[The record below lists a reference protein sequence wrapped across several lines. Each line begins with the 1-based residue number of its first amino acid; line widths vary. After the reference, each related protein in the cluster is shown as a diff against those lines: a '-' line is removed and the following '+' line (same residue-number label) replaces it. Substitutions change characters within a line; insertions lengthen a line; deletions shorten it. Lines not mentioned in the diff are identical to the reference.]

1 MNKLHNY
8 YGKWEIDDCNVV
20 MNRSGTI
27 YMTNSYLKYFQTI
40 ANPCLTIITINS
52 NHIQNTD
59 VHTNQNNAR
68 LVINKNISTPSI
80 TDADNDIEYS
90 ILDVSGNAEINQN
103 ISTKHYK
110 SIRSI
115 TVDIGTNS
123 SSSKTVSFS
132 YGKTYSDISNLAFNV
147 NVYSVGSSDNKPI
160 DVTIYNYTTS
170 GANLLVEA
178 SSTESDK
185 TWSYSLKANV
195 VIFETQ

>member
-1 MNKLHNY
+1 MVVHKIFKYPKY
-8 YGKWEIDDCNVV
+8 YFLLQVFNFLINIF
-20 MNRSGTI
+20 I
-27 YMTNSYLKYFQTI
+27 YLLYSM
-40 ANPCLTIITINS
+40 S
-52 NHIQNTD
+52 NWLD
-59 VHTNQNNAR
+59 LSNNANT
-68 LVINKNISTPSI
+68 VKSTYI
-80 TDADNDIEYS
+80 QGF
-90 ILDVSGNAEINQN
+90 LDVSGNAEINQN
-103 ISTKHYK
+103 ISTNHYK

>member
-1 MNKLHNY
+1 M
-8 YGKWEIDDCNVV
+8 
-20 MNRSGTI
+20 
-27 YMTNSYLKYFQTI
+27 
-40 ANPCLTIITINS
+40 S
-52 NHIQNTD
+52 NWLD
-59 VHTNQNNAR
+59 LSNNANT
-68 LVINKNISTPSI
+68 VKSTYI
-80 TDADNDIEYS
+80 QGF
-90 ILDVSGNAEINQN
+90 LDVSGNAEINQN
-103 ISTKHYK
+103 ISTNHYK

-185 TWSYSLKANV
+185 TWSYSLSKSLLSGLPILYNNIGSFKEKIPAAINDKWDADEYAN
-195 VIFETQ
+195 ILLISSCISAAIPK